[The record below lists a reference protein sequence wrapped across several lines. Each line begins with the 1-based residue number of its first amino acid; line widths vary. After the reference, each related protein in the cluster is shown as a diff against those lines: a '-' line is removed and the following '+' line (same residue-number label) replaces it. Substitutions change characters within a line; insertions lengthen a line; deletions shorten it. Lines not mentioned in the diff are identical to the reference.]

1 MIFKKEAS
9 DKLESANKSYHEM
22 HAQFLSKRWE
32 NKHVYCGIQ
41 DHVCLCFYFIYF
53 FLIFNLIV

>member
-41 DHVCLCFYFIYF
+41 DHVCLCFYFMF
-53 FLIFNLIV
+53 F

>member
-1 MIFKKEAS
+1 
-9 DKLESANKSYHEM
+9 M

-41 DHVCLCFYFIYF
+41 DHVCSIRILTNTNI
-53 FLIFNLIV
+53 IIIKI